1 MSAPL
6 VPAPLAFAADGTP
19 FSEAFGDVYHS
30 AEGGPG
36 QARHVFLAGNGLP
49 ERWRGRRRF
58 TVLETGFGLGLNF
71 LVTWDAWRADAGCC
85 ERLHFVSLEKHPFTR
100 HDLEQLHA
108 RHPEF
113 APLAAQLHSAWPL
126 LVPGVHRLEFEG
138 GRVVLTL
145 AFADATHALRELRLA
160 ADAVFLDGFDPRRNP
175 ELWSPELMRGVARAC
190 APGATAATWSAA
202 AAVRE
207 ALRSAGFEPQKHPGF
222 APKRDML
229 RARLVRGGREAAAP
243 GERRALVVG
252 AGIAGAAVSER
263 LCARGWEVTLIERQP
278 RRPADGPGRHA
289 GVFHPVVTPDDS
301 LFARLTRAGF
311 LAALARW
318 HALQSAGQALVWDA
332 CGVLQLA
339 RDERE
344 EVAQRGAIATL
355 ALPPEYAQHASRN
368 EASAYAG
375 VPLAAG
381 GLWFAS
387 SGWIRPLSLIDAQL
401 AAAGARLDA
410 RFGCEAARIAHGPEG
425 WTAFDRDGR
434 AIARAPVVVLANA
447 AEALRLAPQR
457 AIRIRRVRG
466 QISFLPRER
475 FAAPQVVVL
484 RGGFVLPALRG
495 ESIAGASYDFDDD
508 DPSPRTS
515 SHAGNLERLARIL
528 PGAAAAQLDPAAL
541 EGVVGFRAVAPD
553 RLPLIGALC
562 DEDAAAPG
570 NPRLATLPRR
580 EGLYGSFAFG
590 SRGLLWAGLGAELL
604 ASHLEG
610 EPLPL
615 EARLGDALDPGRYW
629 LRALRRATSVP
640 A

>member
-1 MSAPL
+1 MVEPL
-6 VPAPLAFAADGTP
+6 RPARLAFAADGTP
-19 FSEAFGDVYHS
+19 YSEAYGDVYHS
-30 AEGGPG
+30 AAGGPG

-71 LVTWDAWRADAGCC
+71 LVTWDAWRSDAERC
-85 ERLHFVSLEKHPFTR
+85 ERLHFVSVEKHPFAR

-113 APLAAQLHSAWPL
+113 APLAAQLHATWPL

-160 ADAVFLDGFDPRRNP
+160 ADAVFLDGFEPRRNP
-175 ELWSPELMRGVARAC
+175 ELWSPELIRIVARAC

-202 AAVRE
+202 ASVRD
-207 ALRSAGFEPQKHPGF
+207 ALQGAGFEVQKRPGY
-222 APKRDML
+222 AKKRDML
-229 RARLVRGGREAAAP
+229 HARVIRSGRDAAAP
-243 GERRALVVG
+243 GERRALVIG

-263 LCARGWEVTLIERQP
+263 LCARGWQVTLIERQA
-278 RRPADGPGRHA
+278 RRPAGDPGRHA

-311 LAALARW
+311 LAALSRW
-318 HALQSAGQALVWDA
+318 RALEAAAAAPVWDE

-344 EVAQRGAIATL
+344 DAAQRGAIAAL
-355 ALPPEYAQHASRN
+355 GLPPDYAQYATRA
-368 EASAYAG
+368 EASAHAG
-375 VPLAAG
+375 VPVAAG
-381 GLWFAS
+381 GAWFPT
-387 SGWIRPLSLIDAQL
+387 SGWIKPLSLIDAQL
-401 AAAGARLDA
+401 AAAGTRLEP
-410 RFGCEAARIAHGPEG
+410 RFACEVARIARTDES
-425 WTAFDRDGR
+425 WAVLDRAG
-434 AIARAPVVVLANA
+434 ATIARAPVLVLANA
-447 AEALRLAPQR
+447 AEALELAPAR

-466 QISFLPRER
+466 QITFLPGER
-475 FAAPQVVVL
+475 FVAPHVVVL
-484 RGGFVLPALRG
+484 RGGFVLPAIHG
-495 ESIAGASYDFDDD
+495 ESLAGASYDFDDA
-508 DPSPRTS
+508 DPAPRAS
-515 SHAGNLERLARIL
+515 SHAGNLERLARIV
-528 PGAAAAQLDPAAL
+528 PGAGADLDPAAL

-553 RLPLIGALC
+553 RLPLIGALA
-562 DEDAAAPG
+562 DEDVAAPK

-580 EGLYGSFAFG
+580 AGLFGCFAFG

-604 ASHLEG
+604 ASQLEG

-615 EARLGDALDPGRYW
+615 EARLAEALDPGRFL
-629 LRALRRATSVP
+629 LRALRRATS
-640 A
+640 ARA